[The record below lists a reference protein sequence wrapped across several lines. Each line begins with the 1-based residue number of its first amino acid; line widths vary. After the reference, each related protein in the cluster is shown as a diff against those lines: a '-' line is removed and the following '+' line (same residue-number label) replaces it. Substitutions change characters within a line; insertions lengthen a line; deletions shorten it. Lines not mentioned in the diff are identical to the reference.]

1 MSKFNSYKDLKI
13 WMKGIELVKEIYSVT
28 STFPSE
34 ENFGL
39 KQQLRRCAVSIP
51 SNIAE
56 GWGRH
61 TNKQFANFL
70 YISRGSLMELETQIY
85 LSKELNYIEVESFDK
100 INNIIIE
107 EAKMIN
113 GFINNLK
120 KD

>member
-1 MSKFNSYKDLKI
+1 
-13 WMKGIELVKEIYSVT
+13 
-28 STFPSE
+28 
-34 ENFGL
+34 
-39 KQQLRRCAVSIP
+39 
-51 SNIAE
+51 
-56 GWGRH
+56 
-61 TNKQFANFL
+61 
-70 YISRGSLMELETQIY
+70 MELETQIY

>member
-56 GWGRH
+56 DGGDIPI
-61 TNKQFANFL
+61 N
-70 YISRGSLMELETQIY
+70 SLLTFCIFQEDL
-85 LSKELNYIEVESFDK
+85 
-100 INNIIIE
+100 
-107 EAKMIN
+107 
-113 GFINNLK
+113 
-120 KD
+120 

>member
-39 KQQLRRCAVSIP
+39 KQ
-51 SNIAE
+51 
-56 GWGRH
+56 H